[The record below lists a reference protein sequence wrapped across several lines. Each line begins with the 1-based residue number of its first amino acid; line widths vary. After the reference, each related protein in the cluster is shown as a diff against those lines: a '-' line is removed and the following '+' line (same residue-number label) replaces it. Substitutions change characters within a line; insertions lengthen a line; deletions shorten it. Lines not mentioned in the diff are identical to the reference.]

1 MKERMNVSSVI
12 GTLSLNYEYENEYSC
27 DFRTNEVSAA
37 LALHVGFRQRGCN
50 ILALLSIV
58 FVPNANHDIPTGQVI
73 CIFFFRPYYTH
84 FLAGI
89 SLFFK
94 IATNPF
100 EEIVLRTYPRSVH
113 FLPDHSGGISVSS
126 MCYGFSIFC
135 PVSFTYHCCINF
147 FSFCLSFFLVKLIF
161 V

>member
-1 MKERMNVSSVI
+1 MWIKNERK
-12 GTLSLNYEYENEYSC
+12 NECLFSNR
-27 DFRTNEVSAA
+27 DLKFELRIREFVRFRTNEVSAA
-37 LALHVGFRQRGCN
+37 LLALHVGFRQRGCN
-50 ILALLSIV
+50 ILALLPIV
-58 FVPNANHDIPTGQVI
+58 FVPNANRDIPTGQVI

-84 FLAGI
+84 FLAAI

-113 FLPDHSGGISVSS
+113 FVPDHSGGISLSS

-135 PVSFTYHCCINF
+135 PVSVTYYCCIYF
-147 FSFCLSFFLVKLIF
+147 LFACHFS
-161 V
+161 